1 MPSLGHIAGSLA
13 ASLAVTL
20 LFLLWIGWPGF
31 LAVGAG
37 AVFGVA
43 FLVVATSLGVDPRAA
58 DQAWRRHA
66 ADLIGARG
74 GADGDG
80 ANGRVSEDHESA
92 GSPATTGAPD
102 GASDG
107 TPAP

>member
-13 ASLAVTL
+13 AALAVTL

-58 DQAWRRHA
+58 DEAWRRHA
-66 ADLIGARG
+66 RDLSPARG
-74 GADGDG
+74 DSAEREVGAGPEEPAHLPLPANADEVADG
-80 ANGRVSEDHESA
+80 R
-92 GSPATTGAPD
+92 
-102 GASDG
+102 
-107 TPAP
+107 TPR

>member
-13 ASLAVTL
+13 AALAVTL

-58 DQAWRRHA
+58 DEAWRRHA
-66 ADLIGARG
+66 RDLSPARDDGAEREVG
-74 GADGDG
+74 PGPDAAVQAALPASIDEVGDG
-80 ANGRVSEDHESA
+80 R
-92 GSPATTGAPD
+92 APR
-102 GASDG
+102 
-107 TPAP
+107 

>member
-1 MPSLGHIAGSLA
+1 VPSLGHIAGGLA
-13 ASLAVTL
+13 AALAVTL

-43 FLVVATSLGVDPRAA
+43 FLVVANSLGVDPRAA
-58 DQAWRRHA
+58 DEAWRHHA

-74 GADGDG
+74 GVGGDP
-80 ANGRVSEDHESA
+80 AS
-92 GSPATTGAPD
+92 SPAATGASD
-102 GASDG
+102 GASAGAPDG